1 MVTKPTILVIDDEQ
15 EMCDLCRDVFVK
27 DGYRAETAGSGETGL
42 QKVRKIRPDLVL
54 VDLKLPG
61 MSGIDILRE
70 IKDFDPNIVSVMITA
85 YASIESAVEAV
96 KLGAYD
102 YLPKPF
108 TLDQLLTVTKRGLE
122 RRRLILE
129 SEALRQEKE
138 KMKELFISMVSHQLR
153 SPLTAVQGYFDLILG
168 GFVHDAAEQK
178 KMIKQAGERIR
189 GLLTLIN
196 DWLKMAQVDK
206 DKVEEK
212 FESLNLAFVLSKTVD
227 LMQPLAKE
235 KGISLQF
242 EPSDGLPHVRGD
254 KETLQEVFANL
265 IDNGIKYNKDGGTVT
280 VRTKENSSQ
289 LIIKISDTG
298 IGISKEDMPFIF
310 DEFFRVKNESTQQIT
325 GTGLGLSIVKR
336 MVEAHSGSIKVTS
349 ELGKGSTFTV
359 SLPKLKKDFDKRGRN
374 GSKKEN
380 IDN

>member
-27 DGYRAETAGSGETGL
+27 EGYHAETAENGDIGL
-42 QKVRKIRPDLVL
+42 RKVREIKPDLVL

-61 MSGIDILRE
+61 MSGIEILRE
-70 IKDFDPNIVSVMITA
+70 IKNFDPNIVSVMITA

-122 RRRLILE
+122 RRRLVLE
-129 SEALRQEKE
+129 SAALRQEKE
-138 KMKELFISMVSHQLR
+138 KMKELFVSMVSHQLR
-153 SPLTAVQGYFDLILG
+153 SPLTAVQGYFELILG
-168 GFVHDAAEQK
+168 GFVPDAAEQK
-178 KMIKQAGERIR
+178 KMIKQAGERIK

-206 DKVEEK
+206 DNVEGK
-212 FESLNLAFVLSKTVD
+212 FESLNLISMLSKTVD
-227 LMQPLAKE
+227 LMQPLAKD

-242 EPSDGLPHVRGD
+242 EPSDRLPSVRGD
-254 KETLQEVFANL
+254 KEILQEVFTNL

-280 VRTKENSSQ
+280 VKTKTNSSH
-289 LIIKISDTG
+289 LIIEISDTG
-298 IGISKEDMPFIF
+298 IGISKENMPFIF
-310 DEFFRVKNESTQQIT
+310 DDFFRVKNEGTRQIT

-336 MVEAHSGSIKVTS
+336 MVEAHFGSIKVTS
-349 ELGKGSTFTV
+349 ELGKGSKFII
-359 SLPKLKKDFDKRGRN
+359 SLPKLKKDFNKRGRHE
-374 GSKKEN
+374 SKKEN
-380 IDN
+380 SNN